1 MLAQQ
6 IANLSAL
13 AGCGKTEI
21 RGDFPVAIEFSAGGE
36 VEYGDPEAIY

>member
-1 MLAQQ
+1 MTGA
-6 IANLSAL
+6 AL